1 MIDPHKNMNPYDHW
15 LDHIKKGQKQLA
27 VLVDPDKCNPE
38 HVPELLSHLPAET
51 THIFVGGS
59 TVAPGQTDA
68 LISVIKSQANIA
80 VWLFPGDEEQ
90 ITPHADA
97 LLFLSL
103 VSGDNPEYLI
113 RQQVRAAAKLRNID
127 LFTIATG
134 YLLIDGGRPSAVA
147 RVTQTEPL
155 SPLDLEKILNC
166 AMAAQYMG
174 AKALYLEAGSG
185 AINPVS
191 AQIIQCIKSHID
203 LPLIVGGG
211 LRQKEQMKNAWTA
224 GADMIVVGTAIE
236 EVLSL
241 TQ

>member
-38 HVPELLSHLPAET
+38 HVPELLRHLPAET

-80 VWLFPGDEEQ
+80 VWLFPGDEDQ

-174 AKALYLEAGSG
+174 AEALYLEAGSG

-211 LRQKEQMKNAWTA
+211 LRQTEQMKNAWTA

>member
-1 MIDPHKNMNPYDHW
+1 M
-15 LDHIKKGQKQLA
+15 
-27 VLVDPDKCNPE
+27 
-38 HVPELLSHLPAET
+38 
-51 THIFVGGS
+51 
-59 TVAPGQTDA
+59 
-68 LISVIKSQANIA
+68 
-80 VWLFPGDEEQ
+80 
-90 ITPHADA
+90 
-97 LLFLSL
+97 
-103 VSGDNPEYLI
+103 SGDNPEYLI

-155 SPLDLEKILNC
+155 SPLDPEKILNC